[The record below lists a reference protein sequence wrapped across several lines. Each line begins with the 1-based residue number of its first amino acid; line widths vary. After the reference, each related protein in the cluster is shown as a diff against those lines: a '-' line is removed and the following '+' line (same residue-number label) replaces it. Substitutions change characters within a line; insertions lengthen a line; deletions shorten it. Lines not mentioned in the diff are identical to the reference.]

1 MYTRHHAVVSALVG
15 VALAVT
21 VSTPLPAFLLVV
33 GVTLLGVF
41 VDLDHFLI
49 ARVRTG
55 NWNALVRCLRSPR
68 VAFLDQDEIFE
79 GDAVGAWPR
88 LGTHVVITA
97 ALVTALAVVSPAL
110 ALAAGVVLVVHIGC
124 DVAYDVRRGAL
135 P

>member
-1 MYTRHHAVVSALVG
+1 MYTRHHAGISALVG

-21 VSTPLPAFLLVV
+21 VSTPLPAPLLVV
-33 GVTLLGVF
+33 GATLLGTF

-55 NWNALVRCLRSPR
+55 DWNALVRCLRSPR

-97 ALVTALAVVSPAL
+97 ALVTALAVVSHAL
-110 ALAAGVVLVVHIGC
+110 ALAAGLVLAVHIGC
-124 DVAYDVRRGAL
+124 DVAWDVRRGAL